1 MSNSKTAIAEIKK
14 LMKQFGFMSDDATL
28 KSFKLGNEE
37 EARDFWDLGIAYI
50 ADKRLDGY
58 EPEDL
63 IEGIK
68 VDLWLERFWM
78 FLENKNLLM

>member
-1 MSNSKTAIAEIKK
+1 MVME
-14 LMKQFGFMSDDATL
+14 KQLLHTCLYKA
-28 KSFKLGNEE
+28 KQSFKLGNEE
-37 EARDFWDLGIAYI
+37 EARDFCDLGIAYI

>member
-1 MSNSKTAIAEIKK
+1 MVME
-14 LMKQFGFMSDDATL
+14 KQLLHTCLYKA
-28 KSFKLGNEE
+28 KQSFKLGNEE
-37 EARDFWDLGIAYI
+37 SARDFCDLGIAYI
-50 ADKRLDGY
+50 ADKRLDGCS
-58 EPEDL
+58 PEDL